1 MLLRW
6 LVQAVHGKNF
16 SKRKWAHFLSNR
28 AVPGG
33 KVSFPEIE
41 VLLCNVKSVTDSILD
56 REEEERERQGTQ
68 WQF

>member
-1 MLLRW
+1 M
-6 LVQAVHGKNF
+6 
-16 SKRKWAHFLSNR
+16 
-28 AVPGG
+28 PGG

-68 WQF
+68 LAVLNFQF